1 MSEKALVI
9 GLILIVAVIGAVV
22 LVKLDSSTGGTI
34 VERNCL
40 CSITM
45 FDMYGTAYGTLNQV
59 VRVQSAGAYADDACD
74 IRCKSMFERG
84 GDRTRVT
91 GVAE

>member
-1 MSEKALVI
+1 MSEKALVL
-9 GLILIVAVIGAVV
+9 GLILVVAVIGLFV
-22 LVKLDSSTGGTI
+22 LVKMDSSTGGSI

-40 CSITM
+40 CAITM
-45 FDMYGTAYGTLNQV
+45 FDMYGNPYGTLNQV

-74 IRCKSMFERG
+74 NRCKYMFERG